1 MTLGRQPPW
10 PVLIAIFLLAFALR
24 LWQLDASPLRGDE
37 AFAIQYW
44 AAPWP
49 DGLALTRVEPH
60 PYGTFA
66 IFALW
71 KGLLG
76 DGEWVMR
83 LLPALGNL
91 PGLAAAYVMGRRL
104 FHDRRAGLLAT
115 FLYAI
120 HPHLIWH
127 AQDVRNYALWA
138 AATPVSV
145 AALLIALDHDR
156 LRNWVRYGA
165 AAALSVYIFFFA
177 LFFLAAHGVYVALF
191 RRARLRHWVMTV
203 LGVAV
208 LLVPLAVQ
216 VLTIVREG
224 QYTGTAG
231 GFVFSQLWTWFLP
244 TLAVGD
250 TLPAGLTAW
259 LWASLVIVMV
269 VGLYGLW
276 RSRRYVNAAGY
287 LATEFVVPVILLGLV
302 CLRMD
307 VFRPRYLLPLTAD
320 LVLLLAGTLFVM
332 LTVREKH
339 LKSLGYVVTVAILLL
354 DGWALVNYHAD
365 PAYAKAPDWR
375 TLGAFMT
382 AETRPDEL
390 VIQQA
395 LDPAFT
401 YYFRG
406 PADETTLP
414 LRANAPVEETIAYLE
429 DARQRY
435 TRLWLIP
442 ADLPYYDA
450 EHVPLTWLTEEM
462 QPIADLSVA
471 GFRVLQFQSWDVADS
486 EYTRR
491 ANVRFADVGTLL
503 DWRVDRLGKGI
514 LRLTVYWEPTGR
526 QTSALTGF
534 AHLVGPPHPDT
545 GLPLWAQEDH
555 PLTTTHWQIGHV
567 RRDVYLLPL
576 PDTLP
581 PGDWQLHVGLYDPA
595 TLERVLAGA
604 DDHFTIELGVDPLAN
619 IP

>member
-1 MTLGRQPPW
+1 MTSGRQPPW
-10 PVLIAIFLLAFALR
+10 PILIAIILLAFVLR
-24 LWQLDASPLRGDE
+24 LWQLGASPLRGDE

-49 DGLALTRVEPH
+49 EGLTLTRVEPH

-115 FLYAI
+115 FLYAV

-138 AATPVSV
+138 ATTPVST
-145 AALLIALDHDR
+145 AALLVALDSDR
-156 LRNWVRYGA
+156 LHNWVRYGV
-165 AAALSVYIFFFA
+165 AAALSAYVFFFA
-177 LFFLAAHGVYVALF
+177 LFFLVAHGVYVALF
-191 RRARLRHWVMTV
+191 RRVHLRPFVMAA

-208 LLVPLAVQ
+208 LLVPLAAQ
-216 VLTIVREG
+216 VLTILGGG

-244 TLAVGD
+244 TLAVSD
-250 TLPAGLTAW
+250 TLPAGLMAW
-259 LWASLVIVMV
+259 LWAPLAAVMIA
-269 VGLYGLW
+269 GLYGLW
-276 RSRRYVNAAGY
+276 RSRRYVNAVRY
-287 LATEFVVPVILLGLV
+287 LATEAVVSVVLLGLV

-307 VFRPRYLLPLTAD
+307 VFRPRYLLPLGVD
-320 LVLLLAGTLFVM
+320 LALLFAGTLFIL
-332 LTVREKH
+332 LTARGKR
-339 LKSLGYVVTVAILLL
+339 LKPVGYVVAAAILLL
-354 DGWALVNYHAD
+354 DSWALVNYHTD
-365 PAYAKAPDWR
+365 PAYAKAPNWR

-406 PADETTLP
+406 PAAETTLP
-414 LRANAPVEETIAYLE
+414 LRANAPAEETIAYLE
-429 DARQRY
+429 DAQQRFA
-435 TRLWLIP
+435 RLWLIP
-442 ADLPYYDA
+442 ADLSYYDA
-450 EHVPLTWLTEEM
+450 EHVPFTWLTEEL
-462 QPIADLSVA
+462 QIIADLSVA
-471 GFRVLQFQSWDVADS
+471 GFRVLQFQPWDVPDS

-491 ANVRFADVGTLL
+491 ENTRFADVATLL
-503 DWRVDRLGKGI
+503 DWRIDQLGKGM
-514 LRLTVYWEPTGR
+514 LRLTVYWEPTSR
-526 QTSALTGF
+526 QINALTGF

-545 GLPLWAQEDH
+545 GLPLWAQDDH
-555 PLTTTHWQIGHV
+555 PLTATHWQTGRV

-576 PDTLP
+576 PDSLP
-581 PGDWQLHVGLYDPA
+581 SGNWQLHVGLYDSD
-595 TLERVLAGA
+595 TLERVPIGA
-604 DDHFTIELGVDPLAN
+604 NDHFTIELGADPLAN